1 MTLSKK
7 ELKQIEKVMKK
18 RDSNK
23 AFINTVILKLLAIY
37 AIGVVTGV
45 VLIGLWLA

>member
-7 ELKQIEKVMKK
+7 ELKQIEKVMTK
-18 RDSNK
+18 RDKNK
-23 AFINTVILKLLAIY
+23 EDVNALLLKFLAIY

-45 VLIGLWLA
+45 ILVGVWLS